1 MKLHTVRW
9 YGSSTEEEVEIKIAA
24 RNITDALNIAVTQH
38 RYQSHRQIYISDGSF
53 FGRETYNNPSYV
65 NIEKIESIKEA
76 HRELSTED
84 LLALWSERDSQR
96 LSEEKNISVKEL
108 LDERGVILH
117 DMPEEIEDNPH
128 GVLRSSDSEHIVQNK
143 PKQSG
148 EITFHK
154 STKVS
159 RATPQSSDWAIAYRV
174 FGGLWFLFGLSA
186 TTYMASGGAEEAAFI
201 SAGFAIAG
209 VLTCFLS
216 AFLIDV
222 LTDMRHYQKQSAEY
236 LQKLLEK

>member
-1 MKLHTVRW
+1 MDR
-9 YGSSTEEEVEIKIAA
+9 
-24 RNITDALNIAVTQH
+24 
-38 RYQSHRQIYISDGSF
+38 
-53 FGRETYNNPSYV
+53 
-65 NIEKIESIKEA
+65 EKIERLKEA
-76 HRELSTED
+76 RRELSTED

-96 LSEEKNISVKEL
+96 LSEEKIISVKEL

-117 DMPEEIEDNPH
+117 DIPEEIEDNPH
-128 GVLRSSDSEHIVQNK
+128 GVFWASDPEHIVQNK

-159 RATPQSSDWAIAYRV
+159 RSTPQSSDWAIAYRV
-174 FGGLWFLFGLSA
+174 FGGLWFLFGL
-186 TTYMASGGAEEAAFI
+186 TTTIYIAKENEEAGFF

-222 LTDMRHYQKQSAEY
+222 LTDMRHYQRQSAEC